1 MPPPKRP
8 VPSGEQ
14 QETLL
19 QKLKEKKRWAI
30 KRFGK
35 KLLYK
40 LANFMEQQS
49 LVETTPFIP
58 AEQFKFLDELQ
69 QNWQVVAN
77 EAREVLKFRDAIPV
91 FQEVSRDQRRIAK
104 GKNWRTF
111 ILYGFGQ
118 RLEKNAKMAP
128 KTTKMLESVPD
139 LQTAWFSILAPGYH
153 IPAHTGVTKG
163 ILRVHIGLIIP
174 KDYEKC
180 RIRVGDDI
188 KLWQEGSMFIFDDTY
203 NHEVWNETDEE
214 RVILLFD
221 FDRPMKWGGRLANR
235 LSLAAMK
242 MTAFYQEPK
251 KNMADLQNRFEAATQ
266 RASDNLERMSDRNS

>member
-1 MPPPKRP
+1 MPSAQSPKKP
-8 VPSGEQ
+8 VSSGEQ
-14 QETLL
+14 PTTLL

-30 KRFGK
+30 KRYGK

-40 LANFMEQQS
+40 LAKYMEQQS

-58 AEQFKFLDELQ
+58 TEQFKFLDELQ
-69 QNWQVVAN
+69 QNWQVMAD
-77 EAREVLKFRDAIPV
+77 EAREVLKFRDAIPA
-91 FQEVSRDQRRIAK
+91 FQEVSRDQHRIAK

-111 ILYGFGQ
+111 ILFGFGQ

-128 KTTKMLESVPD
+128 QTSNMLETVPN

-180 RIRVGDDI
+180 RIRVGDDTV
-188 KLWQEGSMFIFDDTY
+188 FVPAA
-203 NHEVWNETDEE
+203 EVE
-214 RVILLFD
+214 
-221 FDRPMKWGGRLANR
+221 
-235 LSLAAMK
+235 
-242 MTAFYQEPK
+242 
-251 KNMADLQNRFEAATQ
+251 
-266 RASDNLERMSDRNS
+266 

>member
-1 MPPPKRP
+1 MSA
-8 VPSGEQ
+8 PSEEKQ
-14 QETLL
+14 NTLL
-19 QKLKEKKRWAI
+19 GKFKEKRRWAV

-35 KLLYK
+35 KLIYK
-40 LANFMEQQS
+40 LAKYMEKQS

-58 AEQFKFLDELQ
+58 TEQFEFLNSLQ
-69 QNWQVVAN
+69 ANWQVMAD
-77 EAREVLKFRDAIPV
+77 EAREVLKFRDAIPA
-91 FQEVSRDQRRIAK
+91 FQEISRDQYRIAK

-118 RLEKNAKMAP
+118 LLEKNAKMAP
-128 KTTKMLESVPD
+128 QTSNMLATVPN

-163 ILRVHIGLIIP
+163 IIRAHIGLIIP

-180 RIRVGDDI
+180 RIRVGDEI
-188 KLWQEGSMFIFDDTY
+188 KPWQEGSLFILDDTY
-203 NHEVWNETDEE
+203 NHEVWNDTDEE

-221 FDRPMKWGGRLANR
+221 FDRPMKLGGRLANK

-251 KNMADLQNRFEAATQ
+251 KNLANFEDRFEAATQ
-266 RASDNLERMSDRNS
+266 RASDNLEKMSDRTP

>member
-1 MPPPKRP
+1 M
-8 VPSGEQ
+8 
-14 QETLL
+14 
-19 QKLKEKKRWAI
+19 QKFKEKRRWAV

-35 KLLYK
+35 KLIYK
-40 LANFMEQQS
+40 LAKFMEKQS

-58 AEQFKFLDELQ
+58 SEQFKFLDDLQ
-69 QNWQVVAN
+69 QNWQVMAD
-77 EAREVLKFRDAIPV
+77 EAREVLKFRDAIPA
-91 FQEVSRDQRRIAK
+91 FQEISRDQHRISK

-118 RLEKNAKMAP
+118 LLEKNAKMAP
-128 KTTKMLESVPD
+128 QTTKLLEAVPN

-174 KDYEKC
+174 KDYDKC

-188 KLWQEGSMFIFDDTY
+188 KAWQEGSMFILDDTY

-221 FDRPMKWGGRLANR
+221 FDRPMKWPGRLANK
-235 LSLAAMK
+235 LSIAAMK

-251 KNMADLQNRFEAATQ
+251 KNLVNFEDRFEAATQ
-266 RASDNLERMSDRNS
+266 RASDNLEKMSDRTF